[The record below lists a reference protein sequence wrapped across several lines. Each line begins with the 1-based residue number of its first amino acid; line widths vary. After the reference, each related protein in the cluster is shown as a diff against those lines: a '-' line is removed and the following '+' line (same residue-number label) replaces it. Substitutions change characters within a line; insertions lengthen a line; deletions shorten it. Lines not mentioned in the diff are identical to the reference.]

1 MEVKIDISEDQ
12 FKELLEKELNDLPK
26 ETIQNI
32 LTECIKGYFSKDH
45 SQVLENI
52 FIVKTDRYSN
62 YATKPSPFLVSMLEE
77 CDFSG
82 LQEVVDNCIKDLKEN
97 YEQILI
103 KVISSMISESLFN
116 THNFKFAVESVVCDE
131 LNRRHNDG
139 CL

>member
-1 MEVKIDISEDQ
+1 MEVKIDVSEDQ

-32 LTECIKGYFSKDH
+32 LTECIKGYFSKDN

-52 FIVKTDRYSN
+52 FIAKARYSD
-62 YATKPSPFLVSMLEE
+62 YVTPSRFLESILEK

-97 YEQILI
+97 YEHILI